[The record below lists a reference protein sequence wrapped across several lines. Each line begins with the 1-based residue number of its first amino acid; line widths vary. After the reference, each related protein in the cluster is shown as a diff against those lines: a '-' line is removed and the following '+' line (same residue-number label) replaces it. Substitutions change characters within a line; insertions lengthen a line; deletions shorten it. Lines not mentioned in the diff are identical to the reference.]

1 MDPRLLRHYEAELA
15 FMRDMGQ
22 EFAAEFPKVASR
34 LDLGNTEIADPYVE
48 RLLGASRS

>member
-34 LDLGNTEIADPYVE
+34 LDLGNTESPTPMSS
-48 RLLGASRS
+48 GC